1 MLRHLLA
8 SAVLLSLSTLTLA
21 HEFKAGDLM
30 IDHPWAR
37 ELPPTA
43 ATSAAFFTLHN
54 HGAQED
60 RLLGASTPVAGKAEL
75 HTHIHMGEVMRMQK
89 IDSAS
94 IPAHGMTEFVPGG
107 NHVMLF
113 DLKQP
118 LKAGDSFPLTLQFE
132 KAGKVEV
139 TVNVEAAPAQ
149 HEHQS
154 H

>member
-1 MLRHLLA
+1 
-8 SAVLLSLSTLTLA
+8 
-21 HEFKAGDLM
+21 
-30 IDHPWAR
+30 
-37 ELPPTA
+37 
-43 ATSAAFFTLHN
+43 
-54 HGAQED
+54 
-60 RLLGASTPVAGKAEL
+60 
-75 HTHIHMGEVMRMQK
+75 MGEVMRMQK

-118 LKAGDSFPLTLQFE
+118 LKAGDSFPMTLQFE

-139 TVNVEAAPAQ
+139 TVNVEAAPTQ
-149 HEHQS
+149 HEHQG

>member
-1 MLRHLLA
+1 MLRQLLA
-8 SAVLLSLSTLTLA
+8 SAVLLSLSTLSLA

-37 ELPPTA
+37 ELPPTSP
-43 ATSAAFFTLHN
+43 TSAAFFTLHN

-60 RLLGASTPVAGKAEL
+60 RLIGVSTPVAGKAEL
-75 HTHIHMGEVMRMQK
+75 HTHVHMGEVMRMQK
-89 IDSAS
+89 IDSAA

-118 LKAGDSFPLTLQFE
+118 LKAGDSYPLTLEFE

-149 HEHQS
+149 HEHQG